1 MADAATTEKTAA
13 APSAA
18 VDTKLA
24 ADAKSATDKTSEAKA
39 EAPKAETP
47 KAEAAKVST
56 PAVETPKPEATKP
69 AATKAKAAAPKPAAK
84 KPAAKRKA
92 AAEPVKTTATRKTA
106 KRVATK
112 AAPTKPTPIKPTA
125 ARAAPIKKDTTMDTM
140 KTTTAKAKD
149 MIAQANDRTKTAVD
163 KGQKMFGEMNDF
175 SKGNIEAI
183 VESSKIAAKGIES
196 MGQDV
201 AAYAK
206 KSLEEAT
213 AAAKQMA
220 SVKSPADFMKLQSD
234 YVRSA
239 FDAMVAHTSKSTEA
253 MLKLAGE
260 VAQPISN
267 RASLAAEKIKI
278 AA

>member
-24 ADAKSATDKTSEAKA
+24 ADAKPATDKTSEAKA
-39 EAPKAETP
+39 DAPKADAPKAETP
-47 KAEAAKVST
+47 KGETAEVST
-56 PAVETPKPEATKP
+56 PAVAKPKP

-84 KPAAKRKA
+84 QTAAKRKPAAK
-92 AAEPVKTTATRKTA
+92 PVKTRKTA

-112 AAPTKPTPIKPTA
+112 AAPTKTTPIKPTA
-125 ARAAPIKKDTTMDTM
+125 AKAAPIKKDTTMDTM

-149 MIAQANDRTKTAVD
+149 MIAQANDRAKTAVD
-163 KGQKMFGEMNDF
+163 KGQKMLGEMNDF

-220 SVKSPADFMKLQSD
+220 SVKSPTDFMKLQSD